1 MLTEPPRLDAAILK
15 GARRAIEEFGWADA
29 TLERI
34 ARAAGVSRM
43 TLHRAQASKQRVM
56 EELSR
61 GFEEE
66 HRAALWPALTAEGD
80 ARARLELALGLECEL
95 AERNLALLAALDAQ
109 AHSFV
114 FHEQDGTGLSRD
126 AYTQPIQ
133 RLLRDGASDGSLR
146 STDAAETATIL
157 FNMVGLTYRHLRLG
171 HNWTPERARRGVV
184 AACLAGI
191 VP

>member
-1 MLTEPPRLDAAILK
+1 MVARPPRLDAAIVE
-15 GARRAIEEFGWADA
+15 GARRAIEEFGWAGA

-43 TLHRAQASKQRVM
+43 TLHRAQVSKQCIL

-66 HRAALWPALTAEGD
+66 HRAALWPALTADGD
-80 ARARLELALGLECEL
+80 ARTRLELALGLECEL
-95 AERNLALLAALDAQ
+95 AERSLELLAALDAH
-109 AHSFV
+109 AHGFV

-146 STDAAETATIL
+146 LTDPGETATIL
-157 FNMVGLTYRHLRLG
+157 FNMVGLTYRHLRLA
-171 HNWTPERARRGVV
+171 HNWAPERAQRGVV
-184 AACLAGI
+184 AACLAGV